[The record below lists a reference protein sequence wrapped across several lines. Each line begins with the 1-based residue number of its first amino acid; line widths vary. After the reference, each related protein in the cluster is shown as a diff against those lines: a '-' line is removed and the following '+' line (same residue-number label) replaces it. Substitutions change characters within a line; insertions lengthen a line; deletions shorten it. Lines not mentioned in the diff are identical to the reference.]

1 MPEINADK
9 KLIDDY
15 HLFTN
20 DSEFLEQLEALK
32 HSLPEHSISSGI
44 PHTVTMAMPVEVMP
58 SENYFSVLLEKET

>member
-20 DSEFLEQLEALK
+20 DSEFLEQLGLK
-32 HSLPEHSISSGI
+32 TFTTGTLYQFWNTSHGDDGNAGRGYAFRKL
-44 PHTVTMAMPVEVMP
+44 
-58 SENYFSVLLEKET
+58 FLK